1 MNERPGRSRV
11 ATALLVVAIVA
22 VALNQRP
29 AIVAV
34 GSVLGPLQDDT
45 GLSDTL
51 AGVLTAVP
59 VLCFGAFAPVAPRL
73 ARRIGLETAVALSL
87 VLLAGGIAL
96 RLFPPV
102 PLLYAG
108 SLLAGAA
115 IALANV
121 LLPAFVK
128 REFLRPGPAMGVY
141 SSSLNVGAA
150 LGAAVTLPLATALG
164 ISWRGALGLWLVLAL
179 VALALWLPVAGT
191 GRAHR
196 TVGPVLAGVGSWS
209 LLRQPLARQV
219 TGYLGLQSVEFY
231 SFAAWLPTLLHDT
244 AHVSLTEGGALL
256 GVSNVVGAAAA
267 LLAPAQAGRMRTQR
281 PLVAGVV
288 LAYALGLG
296 GLLLVPATATLL
308 WVGLFG
314 VAQGGGFA
322 LALTLI
328 VLRSPTPLA
337 SARLG
342 GVAQCLGYLVAAA
355 GPLLLGALHEGSGG
369 WAWPVVLLLVL
380 LVPMAWSGW
389 GAACD
394 AVIVTEDAPAA
405 VPTA

>member
-1 MNERPGRSRV
+1 MSEGRGRSRV
-11 ATALLVVAIVA
+11 ATVLLVAAIVA

-34 GSVLGPLQDDT
+34 GSVLRKLQDDT
-45 GLSDTL
+45 GLGDTL

-59 VLCFGAFAPVAPRL
+59 VLCFGAFAPIAPRV

-87 VLLAGGIAL
+87 VLLVAGIAL
-96 RLFPPV
+96 RLLTPV
-102 PLLYAG
+102 ALLYAG

-115 IALANV
+115 IALGNV

-128 REFLRPGPAMGVY
+128 REFPRPGPVMGVY

-150 LGAAVTLPLATALG
+150 LGAALTLPLGAALG
-164 ISWRGALGLWLVLAL
+164 LDWRGALGLWLVLAT
-179 VALALWLPVAGT
+179 VAIALWLPVAGT

-196 TVGPVLAGVGSWS
+196 GAGPALATGSWS
-209 LLRQPLARQV
+209 LLRQPLAQQV

-231 SFAAWLPTLLHDT
+231 SFAAWLPTLLHDS
-244 AHVSLTEGGALL
+244 AHLSLAEGGALL
-256 GVSNVVGAAAA
+256 GVSNVTGAVAA

-281 PLVAGVV
+281 PLVAVVV
-288 LAYALGLG
+288 LAYGVGLA
-296 GLLLVPATATLL
+296 GLLLWPGTATLL
-308 WVGLFG
+308 WVGVFG

-369 WAWPVVLLLVL
+369 WAWPLVLLLVL
-380 LVPMAWSGW
+380 LVPMAWWGW
-389 GAACD
+389 GAARD
-394 AVIVTEDAPAA
+394 AVIATQDAPAA

>member
-1 MNERPGRSRV
+1 MSEGRSRV
-11 ATALLVVAIVA
+11 ATALLVAAIVA

-34 GSVLGPLQDDT
+34 GSVLRKLQDDT
-45 GLSDTL
+45 GLGDTL

-73 ARRIGLETAVALSL
+73 ARRIGLESAVALSL
-87 VLLAGGIAL
+87 VLLAAGIAL
-96 RLFPPV
+96 RLLTPV
-102 PLLYAG
+102 ALLYAG
-108 SLLAGAA
+108 SLIAGSA

-128 REFLRPGPAMGVY
+128 REFPRPGPVMGVY

-150 LGAAVTLPLATALG
+150 LGAAVTLPLGTALG
-164 ISWRGALGLWLVLAL
+164 LDWRGALGLWLVLAV

-196 TVGPVLAGVGSWS
+196 RAGPVLAAGSWS

-219 TGYLGLQSVEFY
+219 TAYLGLQSVEFY
-231 SFAAWLPTLLHDT
+231 SFAAWLPTLLHDS
-244 AHVSLTEGGALL
+244 AHMSLARGGALL
-256 GVSNVVGAAAA
+256 GVSNVVGAVFA
-267 LLAPAQAGRMRTQR
+267 LLVPAQAGRMRTQR
-281 PLVAGVV
+281 PLIACVV
-288 LAYALGLG
+288 IAYALGLG
-296 GLLLVPATATLL
+296 GLLLLPATATLL

-355 GPLLLGALHEGSGG
+355 GPLLLGALREGTGG
-369 WAWPVVLLLVL
+369 WAWPVGLLLVL
-380 LVPMAWSGW
+380 LVPMGWSGW
-389 GAACD
+389 GAARD
-394 AVIVTEDAPAA
+394 AVLATDDAPAA
-405 VPTA
+405 VPAA

>member
-1 MNERPGRSRV
+1 MSEGRGRSRV
-11 ATALLVVAIVA
+11 ATVLLVAAIVA

-34 GSVLGPLQDDT
+34 GSVLRKLQDDT
-45 GLSDTL
+45 GLGDTL

-59 VLCFGAFAPVAPRL
+59 VLCFGAFAPIAPRV

-87 VLLAGGIAL
+87 ALLVAGIAL
-96 RLFPPV
+96 RLLTPV
-102 PLLYAG
+102 GLLYAG

-128 REFLRPGPAMGVY
+128 REFRQPKPVMGVY
-141 SSSLNVGAA
+141 SSSLNIGAA
-150 LGAAVTLPLATALG
+150 LGAAVTLPLGTALG
-164 ISWRGALGLWLVLAL
+164 LDWRGALGLWLVLAA
-179 VALALWLPVAGT
+179 VAIALWLPVAGT

-196 TVGPVLAGVGSWS
+196 GAGPVLATGSWS
-209 LLRQPLARQV
+209 LLRQPLAQQV

-231 SFAAWLPTLLHDT
+231 SFAAWLPTLLHDS
-244 AHVSLTEGGALL
+244 AHMSLAEGGALL
-256 GVSNVVGAAAA
+256 GVSNVTGAVAA

-281 PLVAGVV
+281 PLVAVVV
-288 LAYALGLG
+288 LAYGVGLA
-296 GLLLVPATATLL
+296 GLLLWPGTATLL
-308 WVGLFG
+308 WVGVFG

-369 WAWPVVLLLVL
+369 WAWPLVLLLVL
-380 LVPMAWSGW
+380 LVPMAWWGW
-389 GAACD
+389 GAARD
-394 AVIVTEDAPAA
+394 AVIATEDAPAA
-405 VPTA
+405 VRTA

>member
-1 MNERPGRSRV
+1 MSEGRGRSRM
-11 ATALLVVAIVA
+11 ATVLLVAAIVA

-34 GSVLGPLQDDT
+34 GSVLRKLQDDT
-45 GLSDTL
+45 GLGDTL

-59 VLCFGAFAPVAPRL
+59 VLCFGAFAPVAPRV

-87 VLLAGGIAL
+87 VLLVAGIAL
-96 RLFPPV
+96 RLLTPV
-102 PLLYAG
+102 ALLYAG

-128 REFLRPGPAMGVY
+128 REFLRPGPVMGVY

-150 LGAAVTLPLATALG
+150 LGAAVTLPLGTALG
-164 ISWRGALGLWLVLAL
+164 LDWRGALGLWLVLA
-179 VALALWLPVAGT
+179 VAALGLWLPVAGT

-196 TVGPVLAGVGSWS
+196 EAGPVLAAGSWS

-231 SFAAWLPTLLHDT
+231 SFAAWLPTLLHDS
-244 AHVSLTEGGALL
+244 AHLSLAEGGALL
-256 GVSNVVGAAAA
+256 GVSNIVGAVAA

-296 GLLLVPATATLL
+296 GLLLLPATATLL

-328 VLRSPTPLA
+328 VLRSPTPLS

-369 WAWPVVLLLVL
+369 WAWPLVLLLVL

-389 GAACD
+389 GAARD
-394 AVIVTEDAPAA
+394 AVLATEDAPAA